1 MTRKRCH
8 LTLPLDSATGL
19 SANSSLTSGDF
30 QKMTHSPDNGFHN
43 VISFFPKSLIWGS
56 LFTFYRSSA
65 QENASFISS
74 RRAEFRRDGS
84 LDLGEER
91 RSASSKVSGIEFGP
105 SPHPLSARVAGFP
118 AGLALEPLSHWPP
131 PAPLASASLRE
142 ESRPDGSLHLDED
155 RRSAGWCPGAASL
168 AQEQL
173 VPFHNI

>member
-1 MTRKRCH
+1 M
-8 LTLPLDSATGL
+8 G
-19 SANSSLTSGDF
+19 
-30 QKMTHSPDNGFHN
+30 
-43 VISFFPKSLIWGS
+43 
-56 LFTFYRSSA
+56 
-65 QENASFISS
+65 S

-105 SPHPLSARVAGFP
+105 SPHPLSARVSGFP
-118 AGLALEPLSHWPP
+118 AGLALDPFAPWPP
-131 PAPLASASLRE
+131 PAPLASASVRE

-155 RRSAGWCPGAASL
+155 RRSAGCCPGAASL